1 MLAHGAW
8 VGRLT
13 KDDRLTEALIRG
25 DVEAAPVDER
35 DRAMLRYVRKLTL
48 EPAKVER
55 EDVEELRRAGFSD
68 SAIGDIAINAALFAF
83 MNRVV
88 DGLGGQLEGDMLE
101 RAKRFDLPLHEG
113 TFEHLPGAEEPME
126 PSIHS

>member
-13 KDDRLTEALIRG
+13 KDEPLAAALIRG
-25 DVEAAPVDER
+25 DAEGAPVDER
-35 DRAMLRYVRKLTL
+35 DRAMLRYVAKLTL
-48 EPAKVER
+48 EPSRMER
-55 EDVEELRRAGFSD
+55 DDVDELRRVGFSD
-68 SAIGDIAINAALFAF
+68 AAIGDIAINAALFAF

-101 RAKRFDLPLHEG
+101 RAQRYGLPLHPG
-113 TFEHLPGAEEPME
+113 TYEHLRET
-126 PSIHS
+126 

>member
-1 MLAHGAW
+1 VLAHGAW

-13 KDDRLTEALIRG
+13 KDEALMDALIRG
-25 DVEAAPVDER
+25 DVERAPVGEQ

-55 EDVEELRRAGFSD
+55 EDVEELRRVGFTD
-68 SAIGDIAINAALFAF
+68 AAIGDIAINAALFAF

-88 DGLGGQLEGDMLE
+88 DGLGGQLEGDMLD
-101 RAKRFDLPLHEG
+101 RARRYELPLHSG
-113 TFEHLPGAEEPME
+113 TYEHLAGGG
-126 PSIHS
+126 

>member
-1 MLAHGAW
+1 MS
-8 VGRLT
+8 
-13 KDDRLTEALIRG
+13 D
-25 DVEAAPVDER
+25 R

-68 SAIGDIAINAALFAF
+68 AAIGDIAINAALFAF

-88 DGLGGQLEGDMLE
+88 DGLGGQLEGDMLQ
-101 RAKRFDLPLHEG
+101 RAKRFELPLHAG
-113 TFEHLPGAEEPME
+113 TYEHLLAE
-126 PSIHS
+126 PST

>member
-1 MLAHGAW
+1 VLAHGAW

-13 KDDRLTEALIRG
+13 KDEQLMAALIRG
-25 DVEAAPVDER
+25 DIDSAPVDER

-48 EPAKVER
+48 DPAQVER

-88 DGLGGQLEGDMLE
+88 DGLGGQLEGDMVE
-101 RAKRFDLPLHEG
+101 RAKSFDLPLHPGTYEHLVVEG
-113 TFEHLPGAEEPME
+113 TG
-126 PSIHS
+126 

>member
-13 KDDRLTEALIRG
+13 NDEALKEALIRG
-25 DVEAAPVDER
+25 DADGAPVSEQ

-68 SAIGDIAINAALFAF
+68 AAIGDIATHAALFAF

-88 DGLGGQLEGDMLE
+88 DGLGGQLEGDMVQ
-101 RAKRFDLPLHEG
+101 RARRYDLPLHPG
-113 TFEHLPGAEEPME
+113 TYEHLER
-126 PSIHS
+126 

>member
-13 KDDRLTEALIRG
+13 KDEQLAAALIRG
-25 DVEAAPVDER
+25 DVDGAPVDER

-55 EDVEELRRAGFSD
+55 EDVEELRRVGFSD
-68 SAIGDIAINAALFAF
+68 AAIGDIAINAALFAF

-88 DGLGGQLEGDMLE
+88 DGLGGQLEGDMVE
-101 RAKRFDLPLHEG
+101 SAQRFGLPLHTG
-113 TFEHLPGAEEPME
+113 TYEHLSAEGAG
-126 PSIHS
+126 

>member
-1 MLAHGAW
+1 VLAHGAW

-13 KDDRLTEALIRG
+13 KDEQLAEALTRG
-25 DVEAAPVDER
+25 DVEGAPVSDR

-55 EDVEELRRAGFSD
+55 EDVEELGRAGFSD
-68 SAIGDIAINAALFAF
+68 AAIGDIAINAALFAF

-88 DGLGGQLEGDMLE
+88 DGLGGQLEGDMLQ
-101 RAKRFDLPLHEG
+101 RAKRFELPLHAG
-113 TFEHLPGAEEPME
+113 TYEHLLAE
-126 PSIHS
+126 PST